1 MKYLI
6 IVESPSKC
14 KKIQKYLQ
22 ELFPNHSFIV
32 KASVGH
38 IYKLAL
44 SGVGNMG
51 IDFDNNYEPNF
62 IIDPKKKKVV
72 SDLKKESKKID
83 KVLIA
88 TDLDYEGAK
97 IGFDVAKEL
106 KLNLNENNRIIF
118 NEITKNALKNAFENP
133 QPLDINMVHSQ
144 YARRVLDRLIG
155 FQLSSITAKKIQS
168 GASSGRVLSS
178 TTQIIYDKEKE
189 IENKSLEFNY
199 IIYGNFKSNK
209 YNLNDSIYNKEHDYK
224 DLEKIKKLFKK
235 FKKSDFNICNI
246 IEKDEVSYPPKPFI
260 TSTINQS
267 SPFSLKKTSVILQKL
282 YQKGWITYI
291 RTDSFKMSEQAKGM
305 VKKYVLEEYGQDYF
319 QYRKFDSKKV
329 KGSQEA
335 HECIRVTN
343 INKNPD
349 EVSDSS
355 EKKIYKMIWI
365 RTLQCL
371 MTNAK
376 FNSKS
381 LKINVS
387 KTKKY
392 FTKKLNKYYFLGFK
406 IVDSSLKELNKD
418 VKHYDNIKENDKLE
432 YIKIY
437 TDIKVKSNGVHYNE
451 SKLVKKLEQLGI
463 GRPSTYSKTIENIQN
478 KYYVE
483 KKSIDGIK
491 MDISNLILE
500 NNQILQEDKTQ
511 EFNGE
516 KNKLVITELGIKIT
530 EFLQKHFSLIMNY
543 DFTSQIEADLD
554 KISNNEK
561 IWYKV
566 VDNYYKILEPE
577 IKKMKEQIKKER
589 KDNPKDKK
597 DNLIGEHNGKN
608 FYRFKSKWGPRI
620 VYGEIGKKDTLY
632 LNLKKG
638 KIMSKHTLK
647 DCIELLPKILGKY
660 ESKDIIVMEAK
671 SVYLKV
677 GKDNYPLHYK
687 YKKKEKH
694 EITLDDALDS
704 IKLFKE
710 KKIKK
715 N

>member
-1 MKYLI
+1 MKYLV

-14 KKIQKYLQ
+14 KKIQKYLN

-38 IYKLAL
+38 ITKLAL
-44 SGVGNMG
+44 GGVGNMG
-51 IDFDNNYEPNF
+51 IDFENNYEPNF
-62 IIDPKKKKVV
+62 IIDPKKKNVV
-72 SDLKKESKKID
+72 SELVKESKKVD
-83 KVLIA
+83 KILIA

-97 IGFDVAKEL
+97 IGYDVAKKL

-133 QPLDINMVHSQ
+133 QPLDMNMVYSQ

-155 FQLSSITAKKIQS
+155 FQLSGITAKKIQS

-209 YNLNDSIYNKEHDYK
+209 YNLNDCIYNKEHDYK

-235 FKKSDFNICNI
+235 FKNSDFNICNI

-267 SPFSLKKTSVILQKL
+267 SPYSLKKTSVILQKL

-371 MTNAK
+371 MSNGM

-387 KTKKY
+387 KTKKH

-406 IVDSSLKELNKD
+406 IVDSSLEELNKD
-418 VKHYDNIKENDKLE
+418 VKYYDNVKENDKLE
-432 YIKIY
+432 YIKIK
-437 TDIKVKSNGVHYNE
+437 TDIKIKSNGVHYNE

-483 KKSIDGIK
+483 KKNIDGIK

-500 NNQILQEDKTQ
+500 NNQILQEDKIQ

-530 EFLQKHFSLIMNY
+530 KFLQEHFTLIMDY
-543 DFTSQIEADLD
+543 EFTSQVESDLD

-561 IWYKV
+561 IWHEV
-566 VDNYYKILEPE
+566 VDHYYKILEPE
-577 IKKMKEQIKKER
+577 IKKMKEEIKKER
-589 KDNPKDKK
+589 KNNPKDKK
-597 DNLIGEHNGKN
+597 DNLIGEHNSKN

-620 VYGEIGKKDTLY
+620 VYGEIGAKDTLY

-638 KIMSKHTLK
+638 KSMSKHTLK
-647 DCIELLPKILGKY
+647 DCIELLPRILGKY
-660 ESKDIIVMEAK
+660 KNKDIIIMEAK

-687 YKKKEKH
+687 YKKKEKN
-694 EITLDDALDS
+694 EIKLEDALES
-704 IKLFKE
+704 IKLFIE
-710 KKIKK
+710 KKK
-715 N
+715 NV